1 MIGMESS
8 NSSPVEPGVNES
20 TSPSQAERDLWRA
33 WTMQRTTENRLRL
46 YDHYAPWMRLVAGRL
61 AKSRPPLTDWGDYLS
76 LAAEGLLIAIDRFE
90 PRGDSGFKTYAE
102 LYIRGC
108 IRRGVARF
116 YREPG
121 ERHDRERIAH
131 RLQPSGSREDVLES
145 LMNAAVDLAFG
156 YFLESGIVDDSLPA
170 QQNPYAIHQQ
180 KQHVDYLHLYVAR
193 LPERERQLVQMHY
206 FDHVSFVQIAE
217 AMGVSK
223 PRVSQLHAQAI
234 TRIRAWFAEVEG
246 ER

>member
-1 MIGMESS
+1 MSSRESR
-8 NSSPVEPGVNES
+8 NTSPVEHGANDAALHA
-20 TSPSQAERDLWRA
+20 QAERELWRA
-33 WTMQRTTENRLRL
+33 WTLQRTQAHRLRL
-46 YDHYAPWMRLVAGRL
+46 YEHYSPWMRLVAGRL
-61 AKSRPPLTDWGDYLS
+61 AKARPPLTDWGDYLS

-102 LYIRGC
+102 LYIRGS

-131 RLQPSGSREDVLES
+131 RLQPSGTRDDLLES

-180 KQHVDYLHLYVAR
+180 QQHVDYLHLYVAR

-206 FDHVSFVQIAE
+206 FDQVSFVQIAE

-234 TRIRAWFAEVEG
+234 ARIRAWFAEVEG
-246 ER
+246 GK